1 MLEKIDFLSETCVL
15 PGWANYDDDWDA
27 RDDMREDINFKG
39 ADIELDL
46 YSVASSLHMAPLLT
60 VCCMYVGSQ
69 LLYGMY
75 AMYTL

>member
-1 MLEKIDFLSETCVL
+1 
-15 PGWANYDDDWDA
+15 
-27 RDDMREDINFKG
+27 MREDINFKG